1 MPLTL
6 NSVPA
11 RLVDC
16 QVRGRQIF
24 ETNSPSKAF
33 RWKQNI
39 VIRPAICSTKTS
51 PSIRRPAS
59 EETDTRI
66 HYRQSNLTYLRNW
79 IRPLADTVLSMGF
92 HTQTYN
98 GYIDPTLAI
107 GLLRQRALIPGTRTN
122 TDVCFNIEANAS
134 PADSSSVA
142 HEGIKLEHCIGF
154 STDFV
159 WKQDGDVAD
168 NCAVGPPRICTKPV
182 KTAGLYNETD
192 VIDIVE
198 GTQLRIPDTRTAGGE
213 VFLSDPY
220 SMKHAFPISGLGG
233 SMLPN
238 VRAIQSVMEEPSQA
252 ALEILVDAFLSRFFE
267 RGFFFLESL
276 QFRQSTLLSLPFGH
290 PDRPSPGLL
299 GVVYLWGSYI
309 SSKRRQPVHDYTEED
324 LISLA
329 VHNLAQDTVHVTGPM
344 THLPQFFFHTVQ
356 AEVLLSLWYLN
367 SGQVLPGRYHCAA
380 AASLAA
386 ALDTPGSVEF
396 MGPNPWMLTPTD
408 VAEVNQRV
416 NALWA
421 VLALDKLWAVASGLP
436 SSVLFETS
444 ALIRCPMFN
453 IAQENPSMLPLM
465 STIDTH
471 FGHPPFA
478 LLAKAALFL
487 ERSITVGNGP
497 AGGYSPAQ
505 FNDSPHWSELQN
517 PPEVFILALQVDN
530 FRTSLP
536 SLARNNGFSVNHTLL
551 VTHCLTNVAIIRLNA
566 PHILN
571 YPDSIGRAFLAA
583 EQVVSDILLVE
594 HWLGTR

>member
-1 MPLTL
+1 MLLSAHTFAPRSAYIGCWDKLNDLHDIPFLLPTSNVYIHHMTL
-6 NSVPA
+6 QG
-11 RLVDC
+11 RLLYTLPW
-16 QVRGRQIF
+16 R
-24 ETNSPSKAF
+24 K
-33 RWKQNI
+33 
-39 VIRPAICSTKTS
+39 ICFCH
-51 PSIRRPAS
+51 I
-59 EETDTRI
+59 
-66 HYRQSNLTYLRNW
+66 
-79 IRPLADTVLSMGF
+79 
-92 HTQTYN
+92 
-98 GYIDPTLAI
+98 
-107 GLLRQRALIPGTRTN
+107 
-122 TDVCFNIEANAS
+122 
-134 PADSSSVA
+134 
-142 HEGIKLEHCIGF
+142 
-154 STDFV
+154 
-159 WKQDGDVAD
+159 QD
-168 NCAVGPPRICTKPV
+168 CAVGPPRICTKPV

-324 LISLA
+324 LIGLA

-367 SGQVLPGRYHCAA
+367 SG
-380 AASLAA
+380 
-386 ALDTPGSVEF
+386 
-396 MGPNPWMLTPTD
+396 
-408 VAEVNQRV
+408 QRV

-478 LLAKAALFL
+478 FLAKAALFL

-594 HWLGTR
+594 TLAWDQVNPILGSSVRRPEGHRQFTDTSERHVKACRALADNPTLLRGHSGILLFHG